1 MGYLENIMNKDEL
14 LQFSEEELS
23 LEDFL
28 GLEDEYEPSNEEI
41 QRDIEFWESHTPKH
55 EIFTEETHK
64 DNMIKIQ
71 FLMKQFVSKDSL
83 EMFDLDIEKQISK
96 LIDNN
101 DEKFLI
107 LLSIMADG
115 INKELNRQYSV
126 NKRLEM
132 VISNLIK
139 IIKTVDLDNNI
150 LQQ

>member
-1 MGYLENIMNKDEL
+1 
-14 LQFSEEELS
+14 
-23 LEDFL
+23 
-28 GLEDEYEPSNEEI
+28 
-41 QRDIEFWESHTPKH
+41 
-55 EIFTEETHK
+55 
-64 DNMIKIQ
+64 MIKIQ